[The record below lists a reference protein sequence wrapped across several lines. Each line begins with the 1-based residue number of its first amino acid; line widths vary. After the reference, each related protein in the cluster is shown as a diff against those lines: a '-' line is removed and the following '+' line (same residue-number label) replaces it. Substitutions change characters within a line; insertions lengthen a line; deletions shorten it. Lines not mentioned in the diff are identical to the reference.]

1 MKLIAALDLQ
11 IDGRYVESD
20 DPGLLR
26 AALLR
31 VAREEFAEVWLTVD
45 GGPGF
50 ALLKSG
56 ERALCLFVRTIED
69 AGFTSRQ
76 CARER
81 RRGELPFKLA
91 DGQHSTFPAAWTV
104 PFFVALRAADEF
116 LRTGQKPAMVRWHE
130 DGGSG
135 EA

>member
-1 MKLIAALDLQ
+1 MTQALDLQ

-20 DPGLLR
+20 DPRRIR

-31 VAREEFAEVWLTVD
+31 VVREEFAEVWLTVN

-56 ERALCLFVRTIED
+56 GRALCLFVRTLD
-69 AGFTSRQ
+69 DPGFTSRQ
-76 CARER
+76 GLRER

-91 DGQHSTFPAAWTV
+91 DGTSNTFPAAWTV

-116 LRTGQKPAMVRWHE
+116 LRTGSRPAMVRWQQ
-130 DGGSG
+130 D
-135 EA
+135 

>member
-1 MKLIAALDLQ
+1 MTLPVAQALDLQ

-20 DPGLLR
+20 DPRRIR

-31 VAREEFAEVWLTVD
+31 VAQEEFAEVWLTVN

-50 ALLKSG
+50 ALLKSR
-56 ERALCLFVRTIED
+56 ERALCLFVRTLDD

-76 CARER
+76 GLRER
-81 RRGELPFKLA
+81 RRGELPFRLA
-91 DGQHSTFPAAWTV
+91 DGTSSTFPAAWTV

-116 LRTGQKPAMVRWHE
+116 LRTGEMPAMVRWHA
-130 DGGSG
+130 DGS
-135 EA
+135 AA